1 VEFPTVPVLVMDK
14 AGWRVSGRLKVLEN
28 ISIVVHLPAYALE
41 LHPVEPVWLH
51 LKQRY
56 LSYRVF
62 ANTTAIT
69 DACAKAWNDLLDK
82 TGRLTS
88 LTDYHALKRVR
99 T

>member
-1 VEFPTVPVLVMDK
+1 VGFPTVPVLVMDK
-14 AGWRVSGRLKVLEN
+14 AGWRVSERLKVLEN
-28 ISIVVHLPAYALE
+28 ISIVHLPAHALE

-56 LSYRVF
+56 LSHSVF

-69 DACAKAWNDLLDK
+69 DACAKVWNDLLDK